1 MVLQSCSRC
10 LVVQTGTAIVTGE
23 DNNHCFGVAN
33 CRDELELKEERRL
46 CSMISEI
53 GSFPLLLE
61 LEVGQDTKRR
71 LGLSH
76 CESVKGKQSDVTNQL
91 FAHFAET

>member
-1 MVLQSCSRC
+1 MLLQYCSRC

-23 DNNHCFGVAN
+23 DNNRCFGVAN
-33 CRDELELKEERRL
+33 CRGELELKEERRL
-46 CSMISEI
+46 CSVISEI

-71 LGLSH
+71 SRLWARTLRGDQDFLT
-76 CESVKGKQSDVTNQL
+76 VNR
-91 FAHFAET
+91 